1 MAVELAKPIR
11 VLTIEGGGVRGIIP
25 TRLLTALESLAE
37 APISKL
43 FDVLVG
49 TSTGGMLALGL
60 VAPDENGKPAYPA
73 RTVGDI
79 YASHGHH
86 IFPKPASSLP
96 RSLQEA
102 REWWGSASS
111 SAAIFGF
118 NPDAGNARYSPEGIE
133 EAFELYF
140 GDLMLSDALVD
151 VVVTSY
157 DLQTKSPVLF
167 RSRDAQADPDDDIL
181 MRDAARA
188 TSAAPTY
195 FPPLEMQWEG
205 IGDRLLV
212 DGGVYAKNPAII
224 GYMEGVTR
232 ARERGLRDADV
243 MVVSMGTGRP
253 RRTEALTYKEFVGR
267 SWWKLAE
274 DVFRAAEDG
283 QAALHDQVLTTLI
296 GDHYWRFQT
305 DLAELASYAMDD
317 VSDGNVEALKH
328 LGDQL
333 VGERLSDLNA
343 LAKRLIA
350 GT

>member
-1 MAVELAKPIR
+1 MSIR

-37 APISKL
+37 APITDL

-60 VAPDENGKPAYPA
+60 VTPGEDGSPAYPA
-73 RTVGDI
+73 RNVGDI
-79 YASHGHH
+79 YTSHGQQ

-102 REWWGSASS
+102 REWWASASS

-140 GDLMLSDALVD
+140 GDHMLSEALVD
-151 VVVTSY
+151 VIVTTY
-157 DLQTKSPVLF
+157 DLQTKSPILF
-167 RSRDAQADPDDDIL
+167 RSRDAQADPADDLL

-195 FPPLEMQWEG
+195 FPPLEMEWEG
-205 IGDRLLV
+205 VDDRLLV
-212 DGGVYAKNPAII
+212 DGGVYAKNPALI
-224 GYMEGVTR
+224 GYVEGVAR
-232 ARERGLRDADV
+232 ARERGLGDADV
-243 MVVSMGTGRP
+243 AVVSLGTGRP
-253 RRTEALTYKEFVGR
+253 KRTQALTYKEFVSR
-267 SWWKLAE
+267 SWLKLAE

-283 QAALHDQVLTTLI
+283 QAELHDQVLTTLI

-305 DLAELASYAMDD
+305 LLAEGASYAMDD
-317 VSDGNVEALKH
+317 VSDENVEALKH

-333 VGERLSDLNA
+333 VGERLDDLKE
-343 LAKRLIA
+343 LAKRLVQ
-350 GT
+350 

>member
-1 MAVELAKPIR
+1 MDMDNTRPIR

-25 TRLLTALESLAE
+25 TRLLTALESLAG
-37 APISKL
+37 APISDL

-60 VAPDENGKPAYPA
+60 VTPGEDGGHAYAA
-73 RTVGDI
+73 RNVGDI
-79 YASHGHH
+79 YTSYGQH
-86 IFPKPASSLP
+86 IFPKPVSSLP

-102 REWWGSASS
+102 REWWSSAGS
-111 SAAIFGF
+111 SAAIFGY

-133 EAFELYF
+133 EAFKLYF
-140 GDLMLSDALVD
+140 GDRMLSEALVD

-167 RSRDAQADPDDDIL
+167 KSRDAQLDSDNDLL

-195 FPPLEMQWEG
+195 FPPLEMAWEG
-205 IGDRLLV
+205 IENRLLV
-212 DGGVYAKNPAII
+212 DGGVYAKNPAMI
-224 GYMEGVTR
+224 GYIEGVTR
-232 ARERGLRDADV
+232 ARERGLRDSDV

-253 RRTEALTYKEFVGR
+253 RRTEALTYREFVSR
-267 SWWKLAE
+267 SWLKLAE

-305 DLAELASYAMDD
+305 VLAEIASYAMDD
-317 VSDGNVEALKH
+317 VRDENVNALKH

-333 VGERLSDLNA
+333 VGERLDDLNA
-343 LAKRLIA
+343 LAKRLLE
-350 GT
+350 

>member
-1 MAVELAKPIR
+1 MSIR

-25 TRLLTALESLAE
+25 TRLLAALESLSGA
-37 APISKL
+37 AITDL

-60 VAPDENGKPAYPA
+60 VTPNEDGSPAYPA

-79 YASHGHH
+79 YTSHGQQ

-102 REWWGSASS
+102 REWWASASS
-111 SAAIFGF
+111 SAAIFGY

-140 GDLMLSDALVD
+140 GDHRLSEALVD
-151 VVVTSY
+151 VVVTAY

-167 RSRDAQADPDDDIL
+167 RSREAKLDPRDDLL

-195 FPPLEMQWEG
+195 FPPLEMPWEG
-205 IGDRLLV
+205 VDDRLLV

-224 GYMEGVTR
+224 GYIEGVTR
-232 ARERGLRDADV
+232 AREQGLGDADV
-243 MVVSMGTGRP
+243 MVVSLGTGRP
-253 RRTEALTYKEFVGR
+253 TRTRALTYKEFVSR
-267 SWWKLAE
+267 SWLKLAE

-305 DLAELASYAMDD
+305 VLAEGASYAMDD
-317 VSDGNVEALKH
+317 VSDENVEALKH

-333 VGERLSDLNA
+333 VGECLDDLNA
-343 LAKRLIA
+343 LAKRLA
-350 GT
+350 GGS

>member
-1 MAVELAKPIR
+1 
-11 VLTIEGGGVRGIIP
+11 
-25 TRLLTALESLAE
+25 
-37 APISKL
+37 
-43 FDVLVG
+43 
-49 TSTGGMLALGL
+49 MLALGL
-60 VAPDENGKPAYPA
+60 VAPGEDGRPAYA
-73 RTVGDI
+73 AKNVGDI
-79 YASHGHH
+79 YTSHGHH
-86 IFPKPASSLP
+86 IFPKLASSLP

-102 REWWGSASS
+102 REWWSSASS

-140 GDLMLSDALVD
+140 GDRLLSEALID

-167 RSRDAQADPDDDIL
+167 RSRDAKLDPEDDLL

-195 FPPLEMQWEG
+195 FPPLEMAWEG
-205 IGDRLLV
+205 IDDRLLV
-212 DGGVYAKNPAII
+212 DGGVYAKNPAMI

-232 ARERGLRDADV
+232 AREQGLKDADV
-243 MVVSMGTGRP
+243 MVVSMGTGSP
-253 RRTEALTYKEFVGR
+253 QRTEALTYKEFVGR
-267 SWWKLAE
+267 SWLKLAE

-305 DLAELASYAMDD
+305 VLAEMASYAMDD
-317 VSDGNVEALKH
+317 VSDENVSALKH

-333 VGERLSDLNA
+333 VGERLDDLNA
-343 LAKRLIA
+343 LAKRLVL
-350 GT
+350 

>member
-1 MAVELAKPIR
+1 
-11 VLTIEGGGVRGIIP
+11 
-25 TRLLTALESLAE
+25 
-37 APISKL
+37 
-43 FDVLVG
+43 LVG

-60 VAPDENGKPAYPA
+60 VTPGEDGGHAYAA
-73 RTVGDI
+73 RNVGDI
-79 YASHGHH
+79 YTSHGQH
-86 IFPKPASSLP
+86 IFPKPVSSLP

-102 REWWGSASS
+102 REWWSSASS
-111 SAAIFGF
+111 SAAIFGY

-133 EAFELYF
+133 EAFQLCF
-140 GDLMLSDALVD
+140 GDRLLSEALVD

-167 RSRDAQADPDDDIL
+167 KSRDAKLDSGNDLL

-195 FPPLEMQWEG
+195 FPPLEMAWEG
-205 IGDRLLV
+205 IENRLLV
-212 DGGVYAKNPAII
+212 DGGVYAKNPAMI
-224 GYMEGVTR
+224 GYIEGVTR
-232 ARERGLRDADV
+232 ARERGLRDSDV

-253 RRTEALTYKEFVGR
+253 RRTAALTYKEFVSR
-267 SWWKLAE
+267 SWLKLAE

-305 DLAELASYAMDD
+305 VLAEIASYAMDD
-317 VSDGNVEALKH
+317 VSDDNVNALKH

-333 VGERLSDLNA
+333 VGERLDDLNA
-343 LAKRLIA
+343 LVKRLLE
-350 GT
+350 

>member
-1 MAVELAKPIR
+1 MTIR

-25 TRLLTALESLAE
+25 TRLLAALESLAGV
-37 APISKL
+37 PISEL

-60 VAPDENGKPAYPA
+60 VTPGEDGRPAYPA
-73 RTVGDI
+73 DTVGDI
-79 YASHGHH
+79 YTSHGHF

-102 REWWGSASS
+102 REWWASASS
-111 SAAIFGF
+111 NAAIFGY

-140 GDLMLSDALVD
+140 GEHMLSEALVD
-151 VVVTSY
+151 VIVTSY

-167 RSRDAQADPDDDIL
+167 RSRDAKLDRENDLL

-195 FPPLEMQWEG
+195 FPPLEMAWEG
-205 IGDRLLV
+205 VDDRLLV
-212 DGGVYAKNPAII
+212 DGGVFAKNPAMI
-224 GYMEGVTR
+224 GYIEGVAR
-232 ARERGLRDADV
+232 AREQGLGDSDV
-243 MVVSMGTGRP
+243 IVVSLGTGRP
-253 RRTEALTYKEFVGR
+253 KRTQALTYKEFVSR
-267 SWWKLAE
+267 SWLRLAE

-305 DLAELASYAMDD
+305 VLAEGASYAMDD
-317 VSDGNVEALKH
+317 VSDENVERLEH

-333 VGERLSDLNA
+333 VGERLGDLNA
-343 LAKRLIA
+343 LAKKLRA
-350 GT
+350 GR

>member
-1 MAVELAKPIR
+1 MDMDDTKPIR

-25 TRLLTALESLAE
+25 TRLLTALESLAG
-37 APISKL
+37 APISDL

-60 VAPDENGKPAYPA
+60 VTPGEDGGHAYAA
-73 RTVGDI
+73 RNVGDI
-79 YASHGHH
+79 YTSYGQS
-86 IFPKPASSLP
+86 IFPKPVSSLP

-102 REWWGSASS
+102 REWWSSASS
-111 SAAIFGF
+111 SAAIFGY

-140 GDLMLSDALVD
+140 GDRLLSEALVD

-167 RSRDAQADPDDDIL
+167 KSRDAKLDSDNDLL

-195 FPPLEMQWEG
+195 FPPLEMAWEG
-205 IGDRLLV
+205 IENRLLV
-212 DGGVYAKNPAII
+212 DGGVYAKNPAMI
-224 GYMEGVTR
+224 GYIEGVTR
-232 ARERGLRDADV
+232 ARERGLRDSDV
-243 MVVSMGTGRP
+243 IVVSMGTGRP
-253 RRTEALTYKEFVGR
+253 RRTEALTYKEFVSR
-267 SWWKLAE
+267 SWLKLAE

-305 DLAELASYAMDD
+305 VLAEIASYAMDD
-317 VSDGNVEALKH
+317 VSDDNVLALKH

-333 VGERLSDLNA
+333 VGERLDDLNA
-343 LAKRLIA
+343 LAKRLLE
-350 GT
+350 

>member
-1 MAVELAKPIR
+1 MGMAETKSIR

-25 TRLLTALESLAE
+25 TRLLTALESLAG
-37 APISKL
+37 APISEL

-49 TSTGGMLALGL
+49 TSTGGMIALGL
-60 VAPDENGKPAYPA
+60 VAPDDDGKPAYPA
-73 RTVGDI
+73 RNVGDI
-79 YASHGHH
+79 YTSHGQE

-102 REWWGSASS
+102 REWWSSASS

-140 GDLMLSDALVD
+140 GDRMLSEALVD

-167 RSRDAQADPDDDIL
+167 RSRDAQLDPEDDLL

-195 FPPLEMQWEG
+195 FPPVEMEWEG
-205 IGDRLLV
+205 IDDRLMV

-224 GYMEGVTR
+224 GYIEGVTR
-232 ARERGLRDADV
+232 ARERGLGDSDV
-243 MVVSMGTGRP
+243 IVVSMGTGRP

-267 SWWKLAE
+267 SWLKLAE

-317 VSDGNVEALKH
+317 ISDENVQALKH

-333 VGERLSDLNA
+333 VGQRLDDLNA
-343 LAKRLIA
+343 LAKRLVS
-350 GT
+350 